1 MLSFLFSK
9 KKTMAMKYCIFDA
22 KVHFSIYMDFEPKVL
37 TSSSRRSKVL
47 RDVKRET
54 NSNCSDSVGFD
65 DQTQFRHWVEMWLAA
80 FQASLTILL

>member
-1 MLSFLFSK
+1 
-9 KKTMAMKYCIFDA
+9 MKYCIFDA